1 MARRRQVCHGRARSG
16 AAVWDR
22 AAQLSWTEVRPV
34 DTTPARSTN
43 DKHSL
48 AYMEMRLI
56 LARLLYNFD
65 FTLSEPGRDWID
77 DQRCFGLWEKVPLMM
92 NVVPVGKI

>member
-1 MARRRQVCHGRARSG
+1 MRWGSSARS
-16 AAVWDR
+16 A
-22 AAQLSWTEVRPV
+22 
-34 DTTPARSTN
+34 N

-65 FTLSEPGRDWID
+65 FSLSEPDRDWID
-77 DQRCFGLWEKVPLMM
+77 DQSTFRLWQKVPLMM
-92 NVVPVGKI
+92 NEQVSCR